1 MKRKANGKTKKRKD
15 KGNAK
20 RLKSRK
26 VTSASWKFALN
37 LPPYNHPKK
46 TLKTNAWFF
55 MQNVQPKHSASKD
68 CPSFC
73 KVCYRD
79 NSMFE

>member
-46 TLKTNAWFF
+46 TLKTNAWFI
-55 MQNVQPKHSASKD
+55 MQAQLAKCATKA
-68 CPSFC
+68 FW
-73 KVCYRD
+73 
-79 NSMFE
+79 F

>member
-55 MQNVQPKHSASKD
+55 MQAQLAKCATKA
-68 CPSFC
+68 FC
-73 KVCYRD
+73 
-79 NSMFE
+79 F